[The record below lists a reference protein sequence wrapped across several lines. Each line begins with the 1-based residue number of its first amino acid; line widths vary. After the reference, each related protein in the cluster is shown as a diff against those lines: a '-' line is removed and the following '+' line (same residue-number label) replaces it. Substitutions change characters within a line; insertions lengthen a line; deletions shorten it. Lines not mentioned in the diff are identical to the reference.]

1 MVTVVDLTLPGD
13 ALPLGDLLIEDEDAR
28 IEPERMAPVGD
39 DVLPF
44 FWITDGS
51 ADHIEA
57 VIEDEPVVAST
68 ERLATV
74 DERHLYAVT
83 WSGDLGVVVESL
95 DATDGVIL
103 DGVGREG
110 QWELRLRFPDHDR
123 LKAFA
128 DRCREANVRFDVG
141 GIYNPDVPT
150 AKHVLTQT
158 QWETLS
164 AAYERGYF
172 DVPRGTSLA
181 ELAGEFGVTEQA
193 VSQRL
198 RRALHGLIGSLRF
211 EAP

>member
-13 ALPLGDLLIEDEDAR
+13 ALPLGNLLVEDEDALIR
-28 IEPERMAPVGD
+28 PERMAPLGG

-44 FWITDGS
+44 FWISDGS
-51 ADHIEA
+51 VDQIET
-57 VIEDEPVVAST
+57 VIEDAPMVEST

-74 DERHLYAVT
+74 DDRHLYAMT
-83 WSGDLGVVVESL
+83 WAGDLGTVVDSL

-103 DGVGREG
+103 DSVGRHG
-110 QWELRLRFPDHDR
+110 HWEVRLRFPDHDR

-141 GIYNPDVPT
+141 GIYSPYVPT
-150 AKHVLTQT
+150 AKSVLTST

-164 AAYERGYF
+164 VAYERGYF
-172 DVPRGTSLA
+172 EVPRRTTLA
-181 ELAGEFGVTEQA
+181 DLSAHFGVTEQA

-198 RRALHGLIGSLRF
+198 RRALDALVGSVLF